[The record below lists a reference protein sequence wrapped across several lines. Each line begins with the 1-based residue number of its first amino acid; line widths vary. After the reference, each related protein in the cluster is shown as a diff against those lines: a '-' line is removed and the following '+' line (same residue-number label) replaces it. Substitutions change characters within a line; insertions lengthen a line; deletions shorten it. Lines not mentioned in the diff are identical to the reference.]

1 MARTTVY
8 NQITDDEKIKQI
20 NPENKQ
26 LAEDFLDYLSSI
38 DRSPGTIR
46 GYKND
51 LDIFF
56 VWNLEHNGDKNFI
69 DIKKREFARF
79 QGFALNEWGWG
90 AKRIRRV
97 KSAVSSMSNF
107 IENILS
113 DEDEDFENY
122 RSVIKKIESPPNEAV
137 REKTVLSDEEV
148 DKFLDDLVA
157 QGKYQKACVFALAAM
172 SGARKSELLRFKVE
186 YFSDDNLVF
195 DGALYMTPKIK
206 TKGRGKNGKMI
217 NKYVLCDFKKYYDLW
232 MKERE
237 ELGIESEWLFVSK
250 SADGWEQMKVATLNS
265 WAKSFSRALGVD
277 FYWHS
282 LRHFLTTRMK
292 RYNIPDHIIQE
303 WNQWSTGELVN
314 IYSDIEATDE
324 FGKYFSKN
332 GLVEGKEGSISD
344 MGG

>member
-1 MARTTVY
+1 M
-8 NQITDDEKIKQI
+8 NSDHDENFQICEI
-20 NPENKQ
+20 
-26 LAEDFLDYLSSI
+26 
-38 DRSPGTIR
+38 
-46 GYKND
+46 
-51 LDIFF
+51 
-56 VWNLEHNGDKNFI
+56 
-69 DIKKREFARF
+69 
-79 QGFALNEWGWG
+79 
-90 AKRIRRV
+90 
-97 KSAVSSMSNF
+97 
-107 IENILS
+107 
-113 DEDEDFENY
+113 
-122 RSVIKKIESPPNEAV
+122 V
-137 REKTVLSDEEV
+137 REKILTRTQQEIPHSVAVILENRKSVGNKLYLHMTVIV
-148 DKFLDDLVA
+148 DK
-157 QGKYQKACVFALAAM
+157 KSQKGIL
-172 SGARKSELLRFKVE
+172 
-186 YFSDDNLVF
+186 
-195 DGALYMTPKIK
+195 I
-206 TKGRGKNGKMI
+206 GKNGKMI

-332 GLVEGKEGSISD
+332 GLVEGKEGSLSD
-344 MGG
+344 M

>member
-8 NQITDDEKIKQI
+8 NQITDEERIKQI
-20 NPENKQ
+20 NPDNKQ

-90 AKRIRRV
+90 SRRIRRV
-97 KSAVSSMSNF
+97 KSAISSMSNF

-113 DEDEDFENY
+113 DEDEDFEDY
-122 RSVIKKIESPPNEAV
+122 RSVIKKIESPPNEAI

-148 DKFLDDLVA
+148 DEFLELLVS
-157 QGKYQKACVFALAAM
+157 QKKYQKACVFALAAM

-186 YFSDDNLVF
+186 FFSDENLIF
-195 DGALYMTPKIK
+195 DGALYKTPKIK

-217 NKYVLCDFKKYYDLW
+217 NKYVLCDFKKYFDLW
-232 MKERE
+232 MKERS
-237 ELGIESEWLFVSK
+237 ELGIDSEWLFVSNNN
-250 SADGWEQMKVATLNS
+250 GVWEQMKVATLNS
-265 WAKSFSRALGVD
+265 WAKSFSRMLGKD
-277 FYWHS
+277 FYFHCN
-282 LRHFLTTRMK
+282 RHYLCSKMK
-292 RYNIPDHIIQE
+292 RYNIPDNVIQE
-303 WNQWSTGELVN
+303 FFEWTSMEMVN
-314 IYSDIEATDE
+314 IYNDNNVSDE

-332 GLVEGKEGSISD
+332 GLIEGKEGSLSD